1 MLIGYARV
9 STESREPER
18 QRHAPASRLGG
29 LPSASYNRLP
39 RGNPGGADDRSR
51 SRFRSGPA

>member
-1 MLIGYARV
+1 MLIGSACV
-9 STESREPER
+9 STQSREPEC

-29 LPSASYNRLP
+29 LPSASHNRLP

-51 SRFRSGPA
+51 SSFRSGLA